1 MPRIQATMD
10 DFANLPRHNS
20 GPSLYQNGA
29 INAAVIKKIKEIYFY
44 DTVKML
50 ADWLDLTIKTAKNR
64 IQGARD
70 FSLDEVGV
78 LLSSDHGFKV
88 LTAIMRAAE
97 QRPGYRAPAWWEVCE
112 PLMDLADAELLCEAV
127 RRRTNQVIRKREDVA
142 DALEAEI
149 RRAQTLAIHGS
160 GPARAHADALQSI
173 SRSRRGMV
181 ASQARGSH
189 K

>member
-1 MPRIQATMD
+1 MPRIAATMD
-10 DFANLPRHNS
+10 DFANLPGHNS

-29 INAAVIKKIKEIYFY
+29 INTAIIKKIKDIYFD
-44 DTVKML
+44 DTIKTL
-50 ADWLDLTIKTAKNR
+50 AKWLGLTIKTAKNR
-64 IQGARD
+64 IQGARE

-88 LTAIMRAAE
+88 LTAIMAAAA
-97 QRPGYRAPAWWEVCE
+97 QRPGYRPPAWWTVCE

-127 RRRTNQVIRKREDVA
+127 RRRTDKVIRKREDVA

-173 SRSRRGMV
+173 SRNHGRVLAPVSKGRR
-181 ASQARGSH
+181 R
-189 K
+189 